1 MNQSNLI
8 IEGEQLETKD
18 YMQATSKST
27 QLRIQIMKFLE
38 TMSMWDEL
46 NLIKLLNLLTDL
58 IYFLYLLS
66 QHVLQFMG
74 MTLSKQDSF
83 YLSLEAQTTD

>member
-8 IEGEQLETKD
+8 IEEEQLETKD